1 MGLTLKP
8 MCNDGLEMFPIPVF
22 PQNSLISTLPLGNG
36 LAAALGTAR
45 ACLMQGHGVVT
56 VAPTPEEAVLTM
68 ILVEE
73 QAKMNVLARQS
84 LGPNYSGIPQD
95 QVEAYAAQ
103 PDGKS
108 NVPGIYERRQ
118 PGRVRLSGREVAAT
132 VVFNICGSWFD
143 SFIDRA

>member
-8 MCNDGLEMFPIPVF
+8 MCNDGLEIFPIPVF
-22 PQNSLISTLPLGNG
+22 PQHSLISTLPLGSG
-36 LAAALGTAR
+36 LAAALGNAR
-45 ACLMQGHGVVT
+45 ACLMQGHGVGT

-95 QVEAYAAQ
+95 QVEAYT
-103 PDGKS
+103 
-108 NVPGIYERRQ
+108 RRSRTAN
-118 PGRVRLSGREVAAT
+118 PTFPTYTSVGNRGAYDYLVEKLPPL
-132 VVFNICGSWFD
+132 
-143 SFIDRA
+143 